1 MEKEI
6 FISDVRTFET
16 KGGNR
21 AVGAAAAGEVQVPPA
36 LTPN

>member
-21 AVGAAAAGEVQVPPA
+21 RWALQPPGRCRCHRR
-36 LTPN
+36 